1 MAKKNEFQPDKPK
14 SALLNRLHLTRLQRR
29 KLLKWVL
36 YSLVLLVFS
45 LVQDVMLCHF
55 RVLGA
60 STDLVPCGIFLIC
73 LLEGMESGCIFALI
87 SSAMYLFSGSAP
99 GIHALVLLTF
109 IAIFASYFRQSFL
122 QKGFSA
128 AMLCTVLSLFLYEL
142 LIYAFGLFLGQTQ
155 PSWILSFVITAGMT
169 SLAAP
174 VIYPVLVKIGSIGGQ
189 IWKE

>member
-1 MAKKNEFQPDKPK
+1 MARKNEFQPDKPK
-14 SALLNRLHLTRLQRR
+14 SVLINRLHLTRLQRK

-36 YSLVLLVFS
+36 YSLVLLALS

-60 STDLVPCGIFLIC
+60 STDLVPCAIFLIC
-73 LLEGMESGCIFALI
+73 LLEGMESGSLFALI
-87 SSAMYLFSGSAP
+87 SSAIYLFSGSAP
-99 GIHALVLLTF
+99 GIYALVLLTF

-142 LIYAFGLFLGQTQ
+142 LVFAFGLFLGQAQ
-155 PSWILSFVITAGMT
+155 PGWILSFVLTAGMT
-169 SLAAP
+169 SLTAP
-174 VIYPVLVKIGSIGGQ
+174 ILYPVLIKIGSIGGEV
-189 IWKE
+189 WKE

>member
-36 YSLVLLVFS
+36 YSLVLLVLS

-155 PSWILSFVITAGMT
+155 PGWILSFVITAGMT
-169 SLAAP
+169 SLVAP

>member
-155 PSWILSFVITAGMT
+155 PGWILSFVITAGMT
-169 SLAAP
+169 SLVAP
-174 VIYPVLVKIGSIGGQ
+174 IVYPVLVKIGSIGGQ

>member
-14 SALLNRLHLTRLQRR
+14 ATLLNRLHLTRLQRR

-155 PSWILSFVITAGMT
+155 PGWILSFVITAGMT